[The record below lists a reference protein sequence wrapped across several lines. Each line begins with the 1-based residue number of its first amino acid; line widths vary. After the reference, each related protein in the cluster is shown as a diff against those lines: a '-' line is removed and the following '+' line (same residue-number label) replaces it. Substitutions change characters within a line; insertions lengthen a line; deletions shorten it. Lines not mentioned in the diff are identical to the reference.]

1 MARDE
6 VRCLIFGKLQSRRI
20 SCPSM
25 ASSKAAGRLLY
36 QFDLATR
43 WSAHE
48 SLTAVARFRQFQTSA
63 LTRGQVRDT
72 LRADMKNAMKAK
84 DTFKLTVL
92 RGMIAEV
99 TNADKEKG
107 QELTDSAILALLN
120 KSASKRGESAEFY
133 RTNNRT
139 DLADKEEAE
148 QQILLSYLPRSLTE
162 SEVDAALKAIY
173 EEMKGQPKIN
183 LGQLKNKFFE
193 NPDYA
198 STSPAVV
205 ISRAKEL
212 LQQQQKS

>member
-1 MARDE
+1 
-6 VRCLIFGKLQSRRI
+6 
-20 SCPSM
+20 M

-63 LTRGQVRDT
+63 LTH
-72 LRADMKNAMKAK
+72 
-84 DTFKLTVL
+84 
-92 RGMIAEV
+92 
-99 TNADKEKG
+99 
-107 QELTDSAILALLN
+107 
-120 KSASKRGESAEFY
+120 
-133 RTNNRT
+133 
-139 DLADKEEAE
+139 LADKEEAE
-148 QQILLSYLPRSLTE
+148 QQILISYLPKSLTE